1 MPKYSADAA
10 DMNVAKIAYAQ
21 ATKLGASAK
30 IKLAL
35 FEAGLVESNF
45 QNLKK
50 ATDHDSLGYLQQRP
64 SQGWKDPTNIVTAT
78 TSFVNK
84 AKKLESKHSSAA
96 SLAQA
101 VQVSAYPER
110 YGQASSAA
118 AALLKRVDS
127 AGDWLDALKKY
138 GSGVVD
144 GIIGAT
150 PGANIAGDLVGAI
163 DNVASGIKSIGTSVA
178 SGGKVAEQLMKLAL
192 PTNMMR
198 LFVGGIGIVFIFI
211 GIFALTREVRKS

>member
-10 DMNVAKIAYAQ
+10 DMNVAKVAYAQ

-50 ATDHDSLGYLQQRP
+50 AVDHDSLGYLQQRP
-64 SQGWKDPTNIVTAT
+64 SQGWKNPTNIITAT
-78 TSFVNK
+78 TSFVNR
-84 AKKLESKHSSAA
+84 AKSLESKHSSAA

-127 AGDWLDALKKY
+127 SGDWMDALKRY

-144 GIIGAT
+144 GIVGAV
-150 PGANIAGDLVGAI
+150 PGASTASDIVGAI
-163 DNVASGIKSIGTSVA
+163 NNVGSGIKSIGTTVA
-178 SGGKVAEQLMKLAL
+178 SGAKVSEQLLKLAL

-198 LFVGGIGIVFIFI
+198 AAIGGLGIVFLFI
-211 GIFALTREVRKS
+211 GIYSLTRAALK